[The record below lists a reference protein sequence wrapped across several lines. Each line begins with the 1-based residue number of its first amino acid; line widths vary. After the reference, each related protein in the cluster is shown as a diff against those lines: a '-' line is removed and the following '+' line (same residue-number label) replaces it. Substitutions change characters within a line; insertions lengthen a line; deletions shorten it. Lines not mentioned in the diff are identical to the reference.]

1 MQASAHKCDVAM
13 LAVVLSAMSCAS
25 CNTGHASADEDD
37 APAQPGPRRRAT
49 RASAA
54 AAAPDT
60 GMWSLLTVVLSIW
73 RSSTIPKHGV
83 VMLGDTQVSSLSG
96 SMALE

>member
-1 MQASAHKCDVAM
+1 MF
-13 LAVVLSAMSCAS
+13 SAMTSAS
-25 CNTGHASADEDD
+25 CNTGYAFADEDD

-54 AAAPDT
+54 ATAPDT

-73 RSSTIPKHGV
+73 RNSTISAHVV
-83 VMLGDTQVSSLSG
+83 VMLAPCLAAACWNVYTIPVQPL
-96 SMALE
+96 